1 MSGLVVD
8 LEFGFVEEWVD
19 IIELFVDV
27 ISFGKNIFFN
37 MYYIWL
43 DYVIFDKFYIK
54 GNRMFLT

>member
-19 IIELFVDV
+19 IIESFVDV

-37 MYYIWL
+37 TYYIWL

-54 GNRMFLT
+54 GNWMFLM

>member
-43 DYVIFDKFYIK
+43 DYVIFDKF
-54 GNRMFLT
+54 

>member
-54 GNRMFLT
+54 GNWMFLM